1 MSWLTDLTS
10 KAESL
15 LTKLDQSAATSL
27 QNDST
32 VEEDSPQQRIGEISI
47 NKPAVETSY
56 EPPMVTTK
64 ASYIPPPMVNR
75 SANDN
80 NFKEVKPTKSINA
93 VEQSNLMRSSST
105 PSLKKQ
111 DDMLF
116 EFLNSNNPPP
126 QKGHIRNLSGP
137 KTSTPRRP
145 SNLTNGASSSM
156 ETLNN
161 IDTTDA
167 KPKAN
172 TSQSKNDKIHVD
184 TPTEIMAPVE
194 INNHRTES
202 VTSDNKSVENTVINI
217 EDKTLVDKKIL
228 DSHVSNLELEN
239 KLLKNEM
246 HSLNEEMASTLKK
259 MKEYKEESEKF
270 KQRYENRRNQQNEDY
285 ERVRA
290 EFENKEADTT
300 EALKA
305 KDSQLAVLRVRIHD
319 VDTQLEQRTKLLE
332 EVQAQNDLI
341 MKDHTDASGVQNV
354 ALDNLRNKLQESEM
368 KLKQEQEQNT
378 KLKADLMDIESRFV
392 SEKLQYTQSIQQLQ
406 VKQHEGKDKYREYE
420 QKLKSSEDTSQSVQ
434 KELHDYK
441 EKAARILQAKEK
453 LIMSLRQGTGAVDMP
468 HMLMSELEEVKQEK
482 NMLYDDLNKTK
493 YELDQIKTDFADLEL
508 VHNNESEESN
518 ERIENLQHALENEQV
533 KRKHAEE
540 DMKRYMQELQ
550 FTRDDLHKS
559 KKNFVAQNQQNE
571 SEIKRLQNQISLK
584 HTSSSSQDELEN
596 RIRTL
601 TDSLIQKQ
609 TVVEALSTEKNSL
622 VLQLERLEKQ
632 YLDVQNS
639 LTRRKK
645 DIINIDDP
653 EDPESASRL
662 QPMASIM
669 PKQITQNTRWKKT
682 VNDLDKFSVRLGVF
696 LRRYPIA
703 RLMVIGYMVLLHLWS
718 TFVLLTYTPEVHDDH
733 NCNPK

>member
-1 MSWLTDLTS
+1 
-10 KAESL
+10 
-15 LTKLDQSAATSL
+15 
-27 QNDST
+27 
-32 VEEDSPQQRIGEISI
+32 
-47 NKPAVETSY
+47 
-56 EPPMVTTK
+56 
-64 ASYIPPPMVNR
+64 
-75 SANDN
+75 
-80 NFKEVKPTKSINA
+80 
-93 VEQSNLMRSSST
+93 
-105 PSLKKQ
+105 
-111 DDMLF
+111 
-116 EFLNSNNPPP
+116 
-126 QKGHIRNLSGP
+126 
-137 KTSTPRRP
+137 
-145 SNLTNGASSSM
+145 
-156 ETLNN
+156 
-161 IDTTDA
+161 
-167 KPKAN
+167 
-172 TSQSKNDKIHVD
+172 
-184 TPTEIMAPVE
+184 
-194 INNHRTES
+194 
-202 VTSDNKSVENTVINI
+202 
-217 EDKTLVDKKIL
+217 
-228 DSHVSNLELEN
+228 
-239 KLLKNEM
+239 
-246 HSLNEEMASTLKK
+246 
-259 MKEYKEESEKF
+259 
-270 KQRYENRRNQQNEDY
+270 
-285 ERVRA
+285 
-290 EFENKEADTT
+290 
-300 EALKA
+300 
-305 KDSQLAVLRVRIHD
+305 
-319 VDTQLEQRTKLLE
+319 
-332 EVQAQNDLI
+332 
-341 MKDHTDASGVQNV
+341 
-354 ALDNLRNKLQESEM
+354 
-368 KLKQEQEQNT
+368 
-378 KLKADLMDIESRFV
+378 
-392 SEKLQYTQSIQQLQ
+392 
-406 VKQHEGKDKYREYE
+406 
-420 QKLKSSEDTSQSVQ
+420 
-434 KELHDYK
+434 
-441 EKAARILQAKEK
+441 
-453 LIMSLRQGTGAVDMP
+453 
-468 HMLMSELEEVKQEK
+468 
-482 NMLYDDLNKTK
+482 MLYDDLNKTK

-609 TVVEALSTEKNSL
+609 TAVEALSTEKNSL